1 LAIKVSRA
9 CLGPLLWAI
18 HVDVAVGIPNPF
30 QHAHR
35 KREQVQKQEAA
46 DIIAQD
52 FAFDDIW

>member
-1 LAIKVSRA
+1 
-9 CLGPLLWAI
+9 
-18 HVDVAVGIPNPF
+18 VAVGIPNPF

-52 FAFDDIW
+52 FASEDIW